1 MGALAKAKAKGMDVE
16 FVVHSD
22 RSLLAFQGPKTMS
35 VPQRL
40 TDFDLSKLYFGM
52 FTSMKINGADCWVT
66 RTGYTGEDGFEIS
79 VPNAD
84 AMKLA
89 ERLESEKE
97 VRMAAL
103 GPRDSLRL
111 EAGLCLY
118 GNDLNEDITPPE
130 AGLACTIGKAPRAL
144 RLHRRRNHQKAARR
158 PEGDS
163 PASRRF
169 DLHRQGC
176 PRETALSDPRH
187 GRQPNRRSHLRRL
200 LSGVA
205 KEHRLGLRRQS
216 LRQSRHR
223 ALGRDARQ
231 AHARRDDQDAFRQHD
246 VLQARGIDRVRAL
259 LPFARSSM

>member
-1 MGALAKAKAKGMDVE
+1 MD
-16 FVVHSD
+16 H
-22 RSLLAFQGPKTMS
+22 RQGS
-35 VPQRL
+35 
-40 TDFDLSKLYFGM
+40 
-52 FTSMKINGADCWVT
+52 
-66 RTGYTGEDGFEIS
+66 
-79 VPNAD
+79 
-84 AMKLA
+84 
-89 ERLESEKE
+89 
-97 VRMAAL
+97 
-103 GPRDSLRL
+103 
-111 EAGLCLY
+111 
-118 GNDLNEDITPPE
+118 
-130 AGLACTIGKAPRAL
+130 PRAL

-205 KEHRLGLRRQS
+205 KEHRHGLRRQS